1 MTQSNQLVAFSLDDQ
16 SYALDLSCVERIVR
30 AVHVTHLPDAPE
42 TVHGVIDVE
51 GRIIPVVNTRKRL
64 GLPEREIDL
73 DDRFIIAR
81 ENGLAVALVADD
93 VTPVLEMSTE
103 WGAGSGETFTGKSY
117 IQGVA
122 KSDQGMVMILKIERT
137 LSSEDQELLSA
148 AIGGLSEEQND

>member
-1 MTQSNQLVAFSLDDQ
+1 MTQINQLVAFTLDDHNF
-16 SYALDLSCVERIVR
+16 ALDLSCVERIVR

-73 DDRFIIAR
+73 DDRFIIAK
-81 ENGLAVALVADD
+81 ENGLSLALVADD
-93 VTPVLEMSTE
+93 VKPVLEMSAE
-103 WGAGSGETFTGKSY
+103 WGSESGDTPPGRGY
-117 IQGVA
+117 VQGVA

-137 LSSEDQELLSA
+137 LSSEDQELLSN
-148 AIGGLSEEQND
+148 AIGGMTEA